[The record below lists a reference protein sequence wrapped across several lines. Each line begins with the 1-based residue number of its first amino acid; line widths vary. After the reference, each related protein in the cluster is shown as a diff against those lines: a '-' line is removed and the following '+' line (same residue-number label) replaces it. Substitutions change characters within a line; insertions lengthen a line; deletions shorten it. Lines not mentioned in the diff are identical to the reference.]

1 MIFMEIDHKMKKLLK
16 YLKGIKGRHT
26 ELVTVY
32 IPSGYNISDVVSQ
45 LKNEQGTADNIKS
58 KSVRKNVTSAL
69 EKIIRHLQ
77 LYRKT
82 PDNGLALFCGNVSE
96 KDGVDDI
103 QLFPIEPP
111 EPVRVK
117 LYWCDQV
124 FRMEPIEDIFKE
136 KELYGIICLDKSEA
150 DVALLKGK
158 KLESIVHM
166 ESIVPGKTRAGGQS
180 AMRFS
185 RIREGLKND
194 WLKRVGDAASKTFDA
209 EDMKKNVI
217 GILISGPGPI
227 KDEFLKGDYVLQSVR
242 EKIIGTVDTG
252 YTGDVGLDETVERG
266 RDILKEASVTKEKD
280 MVNDFFTHLQKA
292 GAVVYGVHETMKALR
307 MGAVSTLLLNENIPF
322 EEVAYTCGCDNE
334 EKTEII
340 RKGES
345 IMCENCNQQA
355 RITSRKELVDL
366 LEEEAK
372 SFGVKIEYISE
383 DTREGQQ
390 FKELGG
396 IGGFLR
402 YQI

>member
-1 MIFMEIDHKMKKLLK
+1 MPEIDHKLKKLLK

-32 IPSGYNISDVVSQ
+32 IPSGYSINDVINQ

-58 KSVRKNVTSAL
+58 KAVRKNVTSAL
-69 EKIIRHLQ
+69 ERIIRHLQ
-77 LYRKT
+77 LYKKT
-82 PDNGLALFCGNVSE
+82 PDNGLAVFCGNVSE

-103 QLFPIEPP
+103 QIFPIEPP

-124 FRMEPIEDIFKE
+124 FRMEPLEDIFKE
-136 KELYGIICLDKSEA
+136 KEIYGIICLDKSEA

-158 KLESIVHM
+158 KLDSIVHM

-180 AMRFS
+180 SQRFS

-194 WLKRVGDAASKTFDA
+194 WLKRVGDAASKTFDD
-209 EDMKKNVI
+209 ENMKKNVI
-217 GILISGPGPI
+217 GILLSGPGPI
-227 KDEFLKGDYVLQSVR
+227 KEEFVKGDYLMQSVKD
-242 EKIIGTVDTG
+242 KIIGTVDTG

-280 MVNDFFTHLQKA
+280 LVNDFFTQLQKA
-292 GAVVYGVHETMKALR
+292 GAVVYGIHETLKALK
-307 MGAVSTLLLNENIPF
+307 MGAVSTLLLNENIEY
-322 EEVAYTCGCDNE
+322 EEVTYKCGCDNE
-334 EKTEII
+334 EKKEIV
-340 RKGES
+340 RKGE
-345 IMCENCNQQA
+345 IIICEKCNQQG
-355 RITSRKELVDL
+355 RVVNRKELVDM

-372 SFGVKIEYISE
+372 LYNTKIEYISE

-396 IGGFLR
+396 IGGLLR